1 MAYTASALAFL
12 LADLP
17 KPVVLTG
24 AQIPLC
30 EYSSDATN
38 NFRGALLS
46 AGMKDLPGTSGGR
59 LLLRIRQGIIKKK
72 ALWADTLRC
81 CIVWPMIRA
90 EVCIFF
96 NRKLM
101 RGCRTRKVSSF
112 EVDAF
117 DSPLMK
123 PLLIGESNSRR
134 RRSHLTPYTLMLT
147 SDLIVLGSPGSRRR
161 A

>member
-46 AGMKDLPGTSGGR
+46 AGMKDLPGESGSLFSFVVTGVRLETS
-59 LLLRIRQGIIKKK
+59 
-72 ALWADTLRC
+72 
-81 CIVWPMIRA
+81 
-90 EVCIFF
+90 
-96 NRKLM
+96 
-101 RGCRTRKVSSF
+101 S
-112 EVDAF
+112 
-117 DSPLMK
+117 
-123 PLLIGESNSRR
+123 
-134 RRSHLTPYTLMLT
+134 
-147 SDLIVLGSPGSRRR
+147 LG
-161 A
+161 

>member
-46 AGMKDLPGTSGGR
+46 AGMKDLPGEPTSPSPSYSAGDY
-59 LLLRIRQGIIKKK
+59 Q
-72 ALWADTLRC
+72 
-81 CIVWPMIRA
+81 
-90 EVCIFF
+90 EE
-96 NRKLM
+96 
-101 RGCRTRKVSSF
+101 SS
-112 EVDAF
+112 
-117 DSPLMK
+117 
-123 PLLIGESNSRR
+123 
-134 RRSHLTPYTLMLT
+134 
-147 SDLIVLGSPGSRRR
+147 LG
-161 A
+161 

>member
-59 LLLRIRQGIIKKK
+59 FLLRCNG
-72 ALWADTLRC
+72 
-81 CIVWPMIRA
+81 
-90 EVCIFF
+90 
-96 NRKLM
+96 
-101 RGCRTRKVSSF
+101 GSS
-112 EVDAF
+112 
-117 DSPLMK
+117 
-123 PLLIGESNSRR
+123 
-134 RRSHLTPYTLMLT
+134 
-147 SDLIVLGSPGSRRR
+147 
-161 A
+161 

>member
-59 LLLRIRQGIIKKK
+59 FLLRIGQGIIKKK
-72 ALWADTLRC
+72 ALWAETLYCFLQRSASFSTASSC
-81 CIVWPMIRA
+81 EGVGRERSLASRSTRSIV
-90 EVCIFF
+90 
-96 NRKLM
+96 
-101 RGCRTRKVSSF
+101 
-112 EVDAF
+112 
-117 DSPLMK
+117 
-123 PLLIGESNSRR
+123 
-134 RRSHLTPYTLMLT
+134 RS
-147 SDLIVLGSPGSRRR
+147 
-161 A
+161 

>member
-46 AGMKDLPGTSGGR
+46 AGMKDLPGESGGS
-59 LLLRIRQGIIKKK
+59 LFSFVFG
-72 ALWADTLRC
+72 
-81 CIVWPMIRA
+81 
-90 EVCIFF
+90 
-96 NRKLM
+96 RKDYQEE
-101 RGCRTRKVSSF
+101 SSL
-112 EVDAF
+112 D
-117 DSPLMK
+117 
-123 PLLIGESNSRR
+123 
-134 RRSHLTPYTLMLT
+134 
-147 SDLIVLGSPGSRRR
+147 
-161 A
+161 

>member
-46 AGMKDLPGTSGGR
+46 AGMKDLPGMSRSLSPSYSAGDY
-59 LLLRIRQGIIKKK
+59 Q
-72 ALWADTLRC
+72 
-81 CIVWPMIRA
+81 
-90 EVCIFF
+90 EE
-96 NRKLM
+96 
-101 RGCRTRKVSSF
+101 SS
-112 EVDAF
+112 
-117 DSPLMK
+117 
-123 PLLIGESNSRR
+123 
-134 RRSHLTPYTLMLT
+134 
-147 SDLIVLGSPGSRRR
+147 LG
-161 A
+161 